1 MLPNLAAFSIATLM
15 LLNTSFARSDILLGC
30 NLLHTLGKYQEAFVQ
45 CQNEFG
51 KGNPF
56 AAEILS
62 AMYKNGHG
70 VNRSNDE
77 ADKWERAAK
86 KRRIELLSDANSAFQ
101 SDDYQK
107 AEQLF
112 RPLAEHG
119 DALAQGM
126 LGWMS
131 LNGKGVPQNYEE
143 ALKWY
148 RMASEQGN
156 VMAQSDLA
164 TLYITGQG
172 VPQDYKEAIKW
183 LLLAAEQGYT
193 AAQLKLSTVYYLG
206 LGVPQDYVTSY
217 MWADIV
223 AANSSDRKLQQSA
236 INARDNVLAMVMT
249 GIQVVIAKELAKGC
263 TANNF
268 KGCQRK

>member
-1 MLPNLAAFSIATLM
+1 M
-15 LLNTSFARSDILLGC
+15 LLNTNSARGELLLSCSF
-30 NLLHTLGKYQEAFVQ
+30 LHFIGKYQEALVK

-56 AAEILS
+56 AAEVLS
-62 AMYKNGHG
+62 TMYKNGHG
-70 VNRSNDE
+70 VNPSNAE
-77 ADKWERAAK
+77 ADKWERAAE
-86 KRRIELLSDANSAFQ
+86 KRWIELLSDANSALQ

-107 AEQLF
+107 AEQLL

-119 DALAQGM
+119 DAFAQGM

-156 VMAQSDLA
+156 VFAQTELG
-164 TLYITGQG
+164 TLYLTGQG
-172 VPQDYKEAIKW
+172 ITQDYKEAIKW
-183 LLLAAEQGYT
+183 FLMAAEQGDA
-193 AAQLKLSTVYYLG
+193 AAQLKLSAVYLLG

-223 AANSSDRKLQQSA
+223 AVNSSDSKLQLSA
-236 INARDNVLAMVMT
+236 IGQRDNVLAMVMT
-249 GIQVVIAKELAKGC
+249 GIQVVVAKALAKNC
-263 TANNF
+263 TANKF
-268 KGCQRK
+268 KKCQRK